1 MLAIEMIKII
11 HYSDKLHRIKFN
23 MKGICHTWKT
33 SLKGLLKGVLKRD
46 LIEMFDG
53 KKKTKKMIQFKMS
66 KRYHH
71 FTEEHIQIANKHIKN
86 FFYCVLCAR
95 NCPNDLSNTLQPYYA
110 MGTIIIP
117 L

>member
-1 MLAIEMIKII
+1 
-11 HYSDKLHRIKFN
+11 
-23 MKGICHTWKT
+23 
-33 SLKGLLKGVLKRD
+33 
-46 LIEMFDG
+46 
-53 KKKTKKMIQFKMS
+53 MIQFKMS

>member
-23 MKGICHTWKT
+23 MKGICHIWKT

-53 KKKTKKMIQFKMS
+53 KKK
-66 KRYHH
+66 
-71 FTEEHIQIANKHIKN
+71 E
-86 FFYCVLCAR
+86 
-95 NCPNDLSNTLQPYYA
+95 NDP
-110 MGTIIIP
+110 I
-117 L
+117 